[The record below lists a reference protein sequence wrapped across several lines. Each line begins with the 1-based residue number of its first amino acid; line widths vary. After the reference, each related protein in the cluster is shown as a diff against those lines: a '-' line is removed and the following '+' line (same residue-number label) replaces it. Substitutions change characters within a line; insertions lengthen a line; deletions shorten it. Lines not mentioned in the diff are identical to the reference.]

1 MANNLTNIGPKALCG
16 YYIVCMVLELLT
28 GDVALRLFFAIGAVI
43 LTLFELFFAF
53 SDGRIWSKSENI
65 AATLLLP
72 LCAITGFEMICG
84 FASAQ
89 ELTGILFLLAFL
101 LTIPL
106 FIHSRAPGFL
116 SRTAAALFAASMA
129 FLLAVGT
136 LFSMLGFT
144 ANYSAF
150 SVLSPDKTRAA
161 NVLCV
166 DEGALGGRTYVNIVP
181 LKGKHSPTSGGREL
195 IDTSFHYPENIEIRW
210 ISDDVL
216 EFQGMRYKIP

>member
-1 MANNLTNIGPKALCG
+1 MANYITNIAPKALCG
-16 YYIVCMVLELLT
+16 YYIVCMAFELRT

-84 FASAQ
+84 FAPAQ

-106 FIHSRAPGFL
+106 FMHSKAPGFL
-116 SRTAAALFAASMA
+116 CRTAAALFAVSMV
-129 FLLAVGT
+129 FLLAVET

-150 SVLSPDKTRAA
+150 SILSPDGTRAA

-181 LKGKHSPTSGGREL
+181 LKGKHSPTSGGRE
-195 IDTSFHYPENIEIRW
+195 ITNTGFYYPENIEIRW
-210 ISDDVL
+210 INDNVL
-216 EFQGMRYKIP
+216 EFQGMEYRIP

>member
-1 MANNLTNIGPKALCG
+1 MANNITNIGPVALCG
-16 YYIVCMVLELLT
+16 YYIVCMALELLT

-43 LTLFELFFAF
+43 LTLFELVFAF
-53 SDGRIWSKSENI
+53 SGGRTWSKRENI

-84 FASAQ
+84 FAPAQ

-101 LTIPL
+101 MTIPL
-106 FIHSRAPGFL
+106 FAHSRTSGFF
-116 SRTAAALFAASMA
+116 SRTAAALFAGFMA

-150 SVLSPDKTRAA
+150 SVLSPDGMRAA

-166 DEGALGGRTYVNIVP
+166 DEGALGGRTYVHIVRRSGRSFP
-181 LKGKHSPTSGGREL
+181 SEGGKEI
-195 IDTSFHYPENIEIRW
+195 IDTGFYYPEDIEIRW
-210 ISDDVL
+210 IDEDTL
-216 EFQGMRYKIP
+216 EFQGEKYQVP

>member
-1 MANNLTNIGPKALCG
+1 MANNITNIGPVALCG
-16 YYIVCMVLELLT
+16 YYIVCMALELLT
-28 GDVALRLFFAIGAVI
+28 GDAALHLFFAIGAVV

-65 AATLLLP
+65 AAILLLP
-72 LCAITGFEMICG
+72 LCAVTGFEMICG
-84 FASAQ
+84 FAPAQ

-106 FIHSRAPGFL
+106 FMHSRTPGFL

-129 FLLAVGT
+129 FLLTMET
-136 LFSMLGFT
+136 LFSVLGFT

-150 SVLSPDKTRAA
+150 SVLAPDGTQAA

-181 LKGKHSPTSGGREL
+181 LKGKHTPTSGGKEL
-195 IDTSFHYPENIEIRW
+195 IDQGFCYPEDIRIRW
-210 ISDDVL
+210 ISDDML
-216 EFQGMRYKIP
+216 EFQGENYHIP